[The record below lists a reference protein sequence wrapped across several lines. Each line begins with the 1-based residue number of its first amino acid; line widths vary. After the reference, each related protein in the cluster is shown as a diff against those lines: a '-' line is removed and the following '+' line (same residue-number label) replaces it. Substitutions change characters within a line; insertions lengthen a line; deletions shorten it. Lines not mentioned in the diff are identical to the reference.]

1 MKKLL
6 KKHYLILA
14 LPHKCE
20 TKLQE
25 SYFLL
30 QLISKKRDVI
40 LESAKILNAYTEK
53 WNSHD
58 FYRKR
63 KYFLISCINLLMN
76 VC

>member
-20 TKLQE
+20 AKLQE

-53 WNSHD
+53 
-58 FYRKR
+58 
-63 KYFLISCINLLMN
+63 
-76 VC
+76 